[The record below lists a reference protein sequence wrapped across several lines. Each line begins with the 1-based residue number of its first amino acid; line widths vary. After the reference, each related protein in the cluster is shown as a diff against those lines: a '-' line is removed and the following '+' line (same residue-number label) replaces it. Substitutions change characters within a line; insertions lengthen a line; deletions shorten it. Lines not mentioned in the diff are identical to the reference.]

1 MIEKNRIP
9 KIIHYCWFGGK
20 EIPDKLKM
28 IMSTWKIL
36 ENSGYELKCWNES
49 NCSFD
54 ENEFVRRA
62 YMEKRWGYLGDYYRA
77 KALYEYGGIYLD
89 TDVFIHDK
97 FDDLLKLPAFIGFSS
112 DCLIGTAIIG
122 AEKGSSFMKGIMNMY
137 DNDAFATEKSYLG
150 ECSVENIYSGENWV
164 PSNEPW
170 TWYMLSNIKGFK
182 LNNRVQSFDEVVVF
196 SKKYFE
202 LGNPFGHYYCRH
214 DNTNLWRERTLNVH
228 PVVKFKRWLE
238 KNPFFWMM
246 IRRCKS
252 KYIQR
257 KSSLYK
263 YRTM

>member
-1 MIEKNRIP
+1 MIKEDRIP
-9 KIIHYCWFGGK
+9 KIIHYCWFGGNV
-20 EIPDKLKM
+20 IPDKLKS

-36 ENSGYELKCWNES
+36 ENAGYEIKCWNES

-62 YMEKRWGYLGDYYRA
+62 YLQKRWGYVGDYYRA
-77 KALYEYGGIYLD
+77 KVLYEYGGIYLD

-97 FDDLLKLPAFIGFSS
+97 FDDLLKFPAFIGFSS
-112 DCLIGTAIIG
+112 DCLIGTAIVG
-122 AEKGSSFMKGIMNMY
+122 AEKGSVFMKGIMDMY
-137 DNDAFATEKSYLG
+137 DKGRFPSEDSYLKV
-150 ECSVENIYSGENWV
+150 SDENDIYAGENWT

-182 LNNRVQSFDEVVVF
+182 LSNKMQFFDEVRVYPK
-196 SKKYFE
+196 SCFE

-214 DNTNLWRERTLNVH
+214 DNTNLWREQNIKVH

-238 KNPFFWMM
+238 KNPFLWML

-252 KYIQR
+252 IYIQR
-257 KSSLYK
+257 KSPLFK
-263 YRTM
+263 YRER